1 MIHFVIKQYTT
12 HANLN
17 VKLREEII
25 LHLNALDE
33 KIILNIVSELGLSFR
48 ITLTLVYYTK

>member
-1 MIHFVIKQYTT
+1 M

-25 LHLNALDE
+25 LHLNALV
-33 KIILNIVSELGLSFR
+33 KKKTNIEYSIRARTF
-48 ITLTLVYYTK
+48 TQDNTLVYCMK